1 MQKDPKT
8 NKWTYNYTF
17 KVSSQK
23 RREIE
28 ACAKKNNMTVNKFIK
43 TAIDLNLKF
52 LEHKGNHQNDIL
64 NNQLEL
70 FK

>member
-17 KVSSQK
+17 KVSATK

-28 ACAKKNNMTVNKFIK
+28 ACAKRNNITVNKLIK
-43 TAIDLNLKF
+43 DSVDMHVKTLNGKSF
-52 LEHKGNHQNDIL
+52 NENGILE
-64 NNQLEL
+64 NQLEL
-70 FK
+70 F

>member
-17 KVSSQK
+17 KVSATK

-28 ACAKKNNMTVNKFIK
+28 ACAKRNNITVNKLIK
-43 TAIDLNLKF
+43 DSIDLYINALDRKS
-52 LEHKGNHQNDIL
+52 LNGTDIL
-64 NNQLEL
+64 QNQLEL
-70 FK
+70 F